1 MSEGRLAGRVA
12 IVTGGAGGIGGATAR
27 RLSAEGTHV
36 VVVDLNGERAA
47 EVAASLAGDALAVA
61 ADVALEEDVER

>member
-27 RLSAEGTHV
+27 RLSAEGAHV
-36 VVVDLNGERAA
+36 VVVDLRPSGG
-47 EVAASLAGDALAVA
+47 AGAWDPQRI
-61 ADVALEEDVER
+61 DPRD